1 VSDKEYLTAQE
12 THQLTGFARA
22 AQQSEWLKLNG
33 IPHKPF
39 ERHVVVSQVH
49 VRAWLEGRAI
59 VSSNGPD
66 FSRINDRLKRA

>member
-1 VSDKEYLTAQE
+1 MSDKEYLTAQE
-12 THQLTGFARA
+12 VHQLTGFARA

-33 IPHKPF
+33 IPHKAF
-39 ERHVVVSQVH
+39 ERRVVVSRVH
-49 VRAWLEGRAI
+49 VRAWLEGRTV